1 MVFSPNYFFLFS
13 YYIKM
18 NSFAIDPKEILVR
31 IFKYIFEGLIV
42 AIAAYLIPG
51 KKLAAVEILTIAL
64 VAAASFSVLDLF
76 SPAFS
81 ASARAG
87 AGFGIGAGLVNFPGN
102 GLTV

>member
-1 MVFSPNYFFLFS
+1 MSDFGFDV
-13 YYIKM
+13 
-18 NSFAIDPKEILVR
+18 KEILVR
-31 IFKYIFEGLIV
+31 IFKYLFEGLVV
-42 AIAAYLIPG
+42 AVAAYLIPG
-51 KKLAAVEILTIAL
+51 KKLQAVEILTISL

-102 GLTV
+102 GLRV